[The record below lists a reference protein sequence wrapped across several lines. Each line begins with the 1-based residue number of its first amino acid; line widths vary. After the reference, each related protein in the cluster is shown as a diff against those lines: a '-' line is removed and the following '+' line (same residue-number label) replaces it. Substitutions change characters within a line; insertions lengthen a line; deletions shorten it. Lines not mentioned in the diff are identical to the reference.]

1 MQGAGILEPPFG
13 QVVREASLGR
23 GHLIHEDQEEPTLQI
38 GESSFQA
45 ENSASAKAPQQKKS
59 CQACGTARGPH
70 DRYTARRGEAGTA
83 RGPHDRFTACRDE
96 AGTGGGGERRARAGV
111 CQVLSGRPR
120 VWIFF

>member
-70 DRYTARRGEAGTA
+70 DR
-83 RGPHDRFTACRDE
+83 FTAHRDE
-96 AGTGGGGERRARAGV
+96 AGMGGGGERRARAGV

>member
-23 GHLIHEDQEEPTLQI
+23 GHPIHEDQEEPTLQI

-70 DRYTARRGEAGTA
+70 DRHTASRGEAGTDSQ
-83 RGPHDRFTACRDE
+83 P
-96 AGTGGGGERRARAGV
+96 AGV
-111 CQVLSGRPR
+111 RLG
-120 VWIFF
+120 